1 LLRFKVSFR
10 ETRKRAFLKNLFY
23 LLSCEIFYL
32 DGLCLKTGGKVIFQA
47 GQHKFESGEKI
58 KTVFPTLPVM
68 IDQPYSA
75 AVTFLDDAKQPMV
88 NYNYRLIAESGLEVS
103 GITDEFGKTQPIQ
116 TDQREKVDLYIAD
129 LPNDHQENSGES
141 PLLKK
146 TYEELFYVEDPED
159 ELDDIDLEIE
169 E

>member
-1 LLRFKVSFR
+1 MAGGSQIIINDQGI
-10 ETRKRAFLKNLFY
+10 T
-23 LLSCEIFYL
+23 I
-32 DGLCLKTGGKVIFQA
+32 KTGGKVIFQA

-88 NYNYRLIAESGLEVS
+88 NYNYRLIAENGIEVS

-159 ELDDIDLEIE
+159 ELDDVDLEIE

>member
-1 LLRFKVSFR
+1 MAGGSQIIINDQGI
-10 ETRKRAFLKNLFY
+10 T
-23 LLSCEIFYL
+23 I
-32 DGLCLKTGGKVIFQA
+32 KTGGKVIFQA

-88 NYNYRLIAESGLEVS
+88 NYNYRLIAENGLEVS

-146 TYEELFYVEDPED
+146 TYEELFYVEDHED
-159 ELDDIDLEIE
+159 ELDDIDHLEE
-169 E
+169 

>member
-1 LLRFKVSFR
+1 MAGGSQIIINDQGI
-10 ETRKRAFLKNLFY
+10 T
-23 LLSCEIFYL
+23 I
-32 DGLCLKTGGKVIFQA
+32 KTGGKVIFQA

-88 NYNYRLIAESGLEVS
+88 NYNYRLIAESVLEVS

>member
-1 LLRFKVSFR
+1 MAGGSQIIINDQGI
-10 ETRKRAFLKNLFY
+10 T
-23 LLSCEIFYL
+23 I
-32 DGLCLKTGGKVIFQA
+32 KTGGKVIFQA

-146 TYEELFYVEDPED
+146 TYEELFYVEDLED

>member
-1 LLRFKVSFR
+1 MAGGSQIIINDHGI
-10 ETRKRAFLKNLFY
+10 T
-23 LLSCEIFYL
+23 I
-32 DGLCLKTGGKVIFQA
+32 KTGGKVIFQA

-103 GITDEFGKTQPIQ
+103 GITDEFGKLNRFKLTNEKKLIYILQIYPMIIKKIQ
-116 TDQREKVDLYIAD
+116 GISTA
-129 LPNDHQENSGES
+129 
-141 PLLKK
+141 
-146 TYEELFYVEDPED
+146 
-159 ELDDIDLEIE
+159 
-169 E
+169 

>member
-1 LLRFKVSFR
+1 MAGGSQIIISSNGITIKTPGEFKVF
-10 ETRKRAFLKNLFY
+10 
-23 LLSCEIFYL
+23 
-32 DGLCLKTGGKVIFQA
+32 A

>member
-1 LLRFKVSFR
+1 MAGGSQIIINDHGI
-10 ETRKRAFLKNLFY
+10 T
-23 LLSCEIFYL
+23 I
-32 DGLCLKTGGKVIFQA
+32 KTGGKVIFQA

-159 ELDDIDLEIE
+159 DLDDIDLEIE

>member
-1 LLRFKVSFR
+1 MAGGSQIIINDQGI
-10 ETRKRAFLKNLFY
+10 T
-23 LLSCEIFYL
+23 I
-32 DGLCLKTGGKVIFQA
+32 KTGGKVIFQA

-103 GITDEFGKTQPIQ
+103 GITDEFGKRNRFKLTNEKKLIYILQIYPMIIKKIQ
-116 TDQREKVDLYIAD
+116 GNL
-129 LPNDHQENSGES
+129 HC
-141 PLLKK
+141 LKRLTK
-146 TYEELFYVEDPED
+146 SCFM
-159 ELDDIDLEIE
+159 
-169 E
+169 

>member
-1 LLRFKVSFR
+1 MAGGSQIMINDQGI
-10 ETRKRAFLKNLFY
+10 T
-23 LLSCEIFYL
+23 I
-32 DGLCLKTGGKVIFQA
+32 KTGGKVIFQA

-88 NYNYRLIAESGLEVS
+88 NYNYRLIAENGIEVS

-159 ELDDIDLEIE
+159 ELDDIDNLEE
-169 E
+169 

>member
-1 LLRFKVSFR
+1 MAGGSQIIINDQGI
-10 ETRKRAFLKNLFY
+10 T
-23 LLSCEIFYL
+23 I
-32 DGLCLKTGGKVIFQA
+32 KTGGKVIFQA
-47 GQHKFESGEKI
+47 GQHKFESGAKI
-58 KTVFPTLPVM
+58 KTVFPTFPVM

-129 LPNDHQENSGES
+129 SPNDHQENSGES

-159 ELDDIDLEIE
+159 QLDDIDLEIE

>member
-1 LLRFKVSFR
+1 MAGGSQIIINDHGI
-10 ETRKRAFLKNLFY
+10 T
-23 LLSCEIFYL
+23 I
-32 DGLCLKTGGKVIFQA
+32 KTGGKTVYQA
-47 GQHKFESGEKI
+47 GQHKFESGTKI
-58 KTVFPTLPVM
+58 KTVFPSLPVM

-88 NYNYRLIAESGLEVS
+88 NYNYRLIAENGIEVS

-159 ELDDIDLEIE
+159 ELDDIDHLDE
-169 E
+169 

>member
-1 LLRFKVSFR
+1 MAGGSQIIINDQGI
-10 ETRKRAFLKNLFY
+10 T
-23 LLSCEIFYL
+23 I
-32 DGLCLKTGGKVIFQA
+32 KTGGKVIFQA
-47 GQHKFESGEKI
+47 GQHKFESGTKI
-58 KTVFPTLPVM
+58 KTVFPSLPVM

-88 NYNYRLIAESGLEVS
+88 NYNYRLIAENGIEVS

-146 TYEELFYVEDPED
+146 TYVELFYVEDPED

>member
-1 LLRFKVSFR
+1 
-10 ETRKRAFLKNLFY
+10 
-23 LLSCEIFYL
+23 
-32 DGLCLKTGGKVIFQA
+32 
-47 GQHKFESGEKI
+47 
-58 KTVFPTLPVM
+58 M

-88 NYNYRLIAESGLEVS
+88 NYNYRLIAENGIEVS

-129 LPNDHQENSGES
+129 LPNDHQENSGN
-141 PLLKK
+141 PHYLKK

-159 ELDDIDLEIE
+159 ELDDIDHLDE
-169 E
+169 

>member
-1 LLRFKVSFR
+1 MAGGSQIIINDHGI
-10 ETRKRAFLKNLFY
+10 T
-23 LLSCEIFYL
+23 I
-32 DGLCLKTGGKVIFQA
+32 KTGGKVIFQA

-129 LPNDHQENSGES
+129 LPNDHQENSGGIS
-141 PLLKK
+141 
-146 TYEELFYVEDPED
+146 TA
-159 ELDDIDLEIE
+159 
-169 E
+169 

>member
-1 LLRFKVSFR
+1 MAGGSQIIINDQGI
-10 ETRKRAFLKNLFY
+10 T
-23 LLSCEIFYL
+23 I
-32 DGLCLKTGGKVIFQA
+32 KTGGKVIFQA

-88 NYNYRLIAESGLEVS
+88 NYNYRLIAENGIEVS

>member
-1 LLRFKVSFR
+1 MAGGSQIMINDQGI
-10 ETRKRAFLKNLFY
+10 T
-23 LLSCEIFYL
+23 I
-32 DGLCLKTGGKVIFQA
+32 KTGGKVIFQA
-47 GQHKFESGEKI
+47 TQHKFESGAKI

-129 LPNDHQENSGES
+129 LPNDHQENPGES

-159 ELDDIDLEIE
+159 QLDDIDLEIE

>member
-1 LLRFKVSFR
+1 
-10 ETRKRAFLKNLFY
+10 
-23 LLSCEIFYL
+23 
-32 DGLCLKTGGKVIFQA
+32 
-47 GQHKFESGEKI
+47 
-58 KTVFPTLPVM
+58 M

-141 PLLKK
+141 PLLKRLTK
-146 TYEELFYVEDPED
+146 SCFM
-159 ELDDIDLEIE
+159 
-169 E
+169 

>member
-1 LLRFKVSFR
+1 MLYSEVI
-10 ETRKRAFLKNLFY
+10 FLQIEVGTAGGSQIILNDQG
-23 LLSCEIFYL
+23 ITI
-32 DGLCLKTGGKVIFQA
+32 KTGGKVIFQA

-88 NYNYRLIAESGLEVS
+88 NYNYLLIAESGLEVS